1 MMTAKKKPRTYTKE
15 FQDNA
20 VRLCKLP
27 NRSVASVAVELR
39 IPAWRLRNWVRD
51 SKIQLERSEDVDEM
65 IRLERENRRLKEE
78 NEILKKAAAY
88 FAKNLA

>member
-1 MMTAKKKPRTYTKE
+1 MTAKKKPRAYTKG
-15 FQDNA
+15 FQENA

-27 NRSVASVAVELR
+27 NRSVASVAVELN
-39 IPAWRLRNWVRD
+39 IPAWRLRNWVRE
-51 SKIQLERSEDVDEM
+51 SKIQLERSEDVDEL
-65 IRLERENRRLKEE
+65 IRLERENKRLKEE